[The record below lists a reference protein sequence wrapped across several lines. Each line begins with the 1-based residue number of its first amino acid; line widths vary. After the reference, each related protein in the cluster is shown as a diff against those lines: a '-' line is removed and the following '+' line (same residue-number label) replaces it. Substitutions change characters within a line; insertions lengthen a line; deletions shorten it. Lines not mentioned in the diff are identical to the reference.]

1 MSQPKTNTFQFK
13 QFAVDQTGCAM
24 KVNTDG
30 VLLGA
35 LVTAKDPKSILDIGT
50 GTGMIALM
58 LAQRFPMSIIDAV
71 EIDKEAAETA
81 KNNFYNSPF
90 SDRCTCFSK
99 SFEQYFAEYPDK
111 TYDLIISN
119 PPFFI
124 NSLKSS
130 TAAKEIARHTTLKFF
145 SDLLAHVK
153 VCLNENGRLSLILP
167 VETADMVTKLA
178 LDFGFC
184 LLHQIKIA
192 SFKDSESHRK
202 IVSFEKE
209 EGIFSSRD
217 VVIYAE
223 PKSYTEEYARLL
235 RDFLTIF

>member
-1 MSQPKTNTFQFK
+1 
-13 QFAVDQTGCAM
+13 M

-50 GTGMIALM
+50 GTGVIALM
-58 LAQRFPMSIIDAV
+58 LAQRFPAAIIDAV
-71 EIDKEAAETA
+71 EIDKDAAETA
-81 KNNFYNSPF
+81 KNNFRNSPF

-99 SFEQYFAEYPDK
+99 SFELYFSEYPDK

-130 TAAKEIARHTTLKFF
+130 TAAKEIARHTTMKFF

-153 VCLNENGRLSLILP
+153 VSLNENGQLSLILP
-167 VETADMVTKLA
+167 VEIADMVTKLA
-178 LDFGFC
+178 LDSGFC
-184 LLHQIKIA
+184 LHYQIKIA
-192 SFKDSESHRK
+192 SFKDSVPHRK
-202 IVSFEKE
+202 MVSFGKEK
-209 EGIFSSRD
+209 GTLLSGN
-217 VVIYAE
+217 VVIYTE
-223 PKSYTEEYARLL
+223 PKSYTQEYALL
-235 RDFLTIF
+235 LKDFLTIF